1 MLRHKKLQ
9 DLKKNKWQF
18 ISILLMAFLGV
29 YIFTGVGGE
38 WAGVENFR
46 TKYYSETNLAD
57 GWIYGE
63 GFSNDDLKAVQSID
77 GVTQAEKRCYLQIEG
92 ADDAAPQI
100 YFYGLN
106 ENSINKPY
114 VVDGEEFSTT
124 ANDKVWIA
132 KQFADAKGLKV
143 GDEYTFKFDSTE
155 FSLKIAGL
163 VYSSEYQYF
172 SNEND
177 LWPDYNNIG
186 FAYASVNA
194 LPIKQY
200 IIDTV
205 SSDKYTVSELVDE
218 FAKEYPEI
226 ADNADML
233 KGMSKESIVKF
244 LKLAKDDEFK
254 DAIPYTQIVFTSSK
268 PAKNLADEIESK
280 LSGNYAAFVTRAENS
295 GITMLDSEMAQHKMI
310 GSVFP
315 IVFMLIALL
324 AIITSMNRLIS
335 NQRIQIGTLKALGF
349 SSGKIALHYT
359 GYGFSV
365 SLIGSL
371 LGLIA
376 GPLTLPYLFYGTMAT
391 YYSLPQWKTGYDAS
405 FFLVAL
411 GTVAACTLVTFL
423 TVKSILK
430 ESPAQSLR
438 PKAPK
443 DMKATSA
450 AKTKTWRKTS
460 FNLKWTLRDIF
471 RGKIRTV
478 MGIVG
483 TISCMALLV
492 CAFSMYDCMND
503 METWMYGEIQVQDT
517 RLTLYSTATI
527 DDAEEIAADV
537 DGEMIMSTAIEAEA
551 NGVKKTETV
560 TAVDGSGC
568 YYLTDPSRKQIEPTD
583 DTFAIT
589 KKLADALG
597 VSEGDEIRW
606 HLYTSDKWVTS
617 KITNIVRNPSTQGI
631 IITRST
637 LESLGYDYMPQYID
651 TTQHITEYDNPQVA
665 KLLSQSDL
673 HNFWDNYMESMNM
686 MVSIIIL
693 FAVTLAVVV
702 LYNLGQLSYTE
713 KEREIATLK
722 VLGFPTGK
730 IIKLNLIPNIIFS
743 IIGIIFG
750 TPAGLGLTYIMI
762 ASAGDEFDMMTKL
775 SFPSFL
781 ISALITLGVS
791 VMTGLIFTGRVKKLD
806 MVSSL
811 KGVE

>member
-1 MLRHKKLQ
+1 MLRHKMLQ

-63 GFSNDDLKAVQSID
+63 NFSDEDLKAVQSIS
-77 GVTQAEKRCYLQIEG
+77 GITQAEKRCYLQIEG
-92 ADDAAPQI
+92 ADNSAPQI

-114 VVDGEEFSTT
+114 VVDGEEFGTEAS
-124 ANDKVWIA
+124 DKVWIA
-132 KQFADAKGLKV
+132 KQFAKAKGLNV
-143 GDEYTFKFDSTE
+143 GDNYTFRLENTE
-155 FSLKIAGL
+155 FTLKIAGL

-172 SNEND
+172 SNDND

-205 SSDKYTVSELVDE
+205 NSDKYTVSELVDE
-218 FAKEYPEI
+218 FAKEYQEI

-233 KGMSKESIVKF
+233 KSMSKESIVKF
-244 LKLAKDDEFK
+244 LKIAKDSEFK
-254 DAIPYTQIVFTSSK
+254 DAIPYTQIIFTSLAQ
-268 PAKNLADEIESK
+268 AKNLEDEIDSK

-295 GITMLDSEMAQHKMI
+295 GITMMDSEMSQHKMI

-324 AIITSMNRLIS
+324 AIVTSMNRLIS

-349 SSGKIALHYT
+349 SSSKIALHYT

-371 LGLIA
+371 LGLIT
-376 GPLTLPYLFYGTMAT
+376 GPLTLPYLFYGTMAS
-391 YYSLPQWKTGYDAS
+391 YYSLPQWKTGYDTS
-405 FFLVAL
+405 FFLVAV

-423 TVKSILK
+423 TVKGILK

-443 DMKATSA
+443 NIKSA
-450 AKTKTWRKTS
+450 SAGKTTASSKTS
-460 FNLKWTLRDIF
+460 FNLKWSLRDIF

-503 METWMYGEIQVQDT
+503 MEKWMYGEIQVQET
-517 RLTLYSTATI
+517 RLALYSTATI
-527 DDAEEIAADV
+527 DDAEEIAADI
-537 DGEMIMSTAIEAEA
+537 DGEMTMTAAIEAQA
-551 NGVKKTETV
+551 NGVKKTETITV
-560 TAVDGSGC
+560 VDGSGC
-568 YYLTDPSRKQIEPTD
+568 YYLTDDTRNQFEPTD
-583 DTFAIT
+583 NTFAVT

-597 VSEGDEIRW
+597 VSVGDEISW

-617 KITNIVRNPSTQGI
+617 KITNIVRHPSTQGI
-631 IITRST
+631 IITRHT
-637 LESLGYDYMPQYID
+637 LENLGYDFTPQYVD
-651 TTQHITEYDNPQVA
+651 TLQRITEYDNPQVA
-665 KLLSQSDL
+665 KVLKQSDL
-673 HNFWDNYMESMNM
+673 HNFWDNYMQSMNM

-702 LYNLGQLSYTE
+702 LYNIGQLSYTE
-713 KEREIATLK
+713 KERETATLK

-730 IIKLNLIPNIIFS
+730 IIKLNLIPNVIFS
-743 IIGIIFG
+743 NIGIIFG

-762 ASAGDEFDMMTKL
+762 TSAGSEFDIMTDL

-781 ISALITLGVS
+781 IAAVITLGVS
-791 VMTGLIFTGRVKKLD
+791 IITGLMFTVRVKKLD

>member
-1 MLRHKKLQ
+1 MLRHKMLQ

-92 ADDAAPQI
+92 ADDVAPQI

-254 DAIPYTQIVFTSSK
+254 DALPYTQIVFTSSK

-295 GITMLDSEMAQHKMI
+295 GITMLDSEMAQHKNDRLR
-310 GSVFP
+310 FP
-315 IVFMLIALL
+315 DCVYAYCIACDNHKHEQ
-324 AIITSMNRLIS
+324 AYFKSAYSDRHSQSTRFFKRQNS
-335 NQRIQIGTLKALGF
+335 A
-349 SSGKIALHYT
+349 ALH
-359 GYGFSV
+359 GIRLFSQPDRFAARLNCRAAYA
-365 SLIGSL
+365 SIFILRHNGL
-371 LGLIA
+371 L
-376 GPLTLPYLFYGTMAT
+376 LF
-391 YYSLPQWKTGYDAS
+391 
-405 FFLVAL
+405 
-411 GTVAACTLVTFL
+411 
-423 TVKSILK
+423 
-430 ESPAQSLR
+430 
-438 PKAPK
+438 
-443 DMKATSA
+443 SA
-450 AKTKTWRKTS
+450 AMENGIRRKL
-460 FNLKWTLRDIF
+460 FPR
-471 RGKIRTV
+471 
-478 MGIVG
+478 
-483 TISCMALLV
+483 C
-492 CAFSMYDCMND
+492 
-503 METWMYGEIQVQDT
+503 T
-517 RLTLYSTATI
+517 R
-527 DDAEEIAADV
+527 
-537 DGEMIMSTAIEAEA
+537 
-551 NGVKKTETV
+551 NG
-560 TAVDGSGC
+560 C
-568 YYLTDPSRKQIEPTD
+568 
-583 DTFAIT
+583 
-589 KKLADALG
+589 G
-597 VSEGDEIRW
+597 VHAG
-606 HLYTSDKWVTS
+606 
-617 KITNIVRNPSTQGI
+617 NI
-631 IITRST
+631 
-637 LESLGYDYMPQYID
+637 
-651 TTQHITEYDNPQVA
+651 
-665 KLLSQSDL
+665 
-673 HNFWDNYMESMNM
+673 
-686 MVSIIIL
+686 
-693 FAVTLAVVV
+693 
-702 LYNLGQLSYTE
+702 
-713 KEREIATLK
+713 
-722 VLGFPTGK
+722 
-730 IIKLNLIPNIIFS
+730 LN
-743 IIGIIFG
+743 G
-750 TPAGLGLTYIMI
+750 
-762 ASAGDEFDMMTKL
+762 
-775 SFPSFL
+775 
-781 ISALITLGVS
+781 
-791 VMTGLIFTGRVKKLD
+791 
-806 MVSSL
+806 
-811 KGVE
+811 

>member
-1 MLRHKKLQ
+1 MLRHKMLQ
-9 DLKKNKWQF
+9 DLKKYKWQF

-46 TKYYSETNLAD
+46 AKYYSETNLAD

-63 GFSNDDLKAVQSID
+63 SFSDDDLNTVLDID

-92 ADDAAPQI
+92 ADEAAPQI

-106 ENSINKPY
+106 ENSICKPY
-114 VVDGEEFSTT
+114 VVEGEEFSSEKS
-124 ANDKVWIA
+124 DRVWIA
-132 KQFADAKGLKV
+132 EQFAKTKGLKV
-143 GDEYTFKFDSTE
+143 GDDYTFKFENTE
-155 FSLKIAGL
+155 FTLKIAGL

-226 ADNADML
+226 EKNADML
-233 KGMSKESIVKF
+233 KGMSKESIIKF
-244 LKLAKDDEFK
+244 LRLANDDEFK
-254 DAIPYTQIVFTSSK
+254 DAIPYTQIIFTSSAQVK
-268 PAKNLADEIESK
+268 SLEDIIDSK

-295 GITMLDSEMAQHKMI
+295 GITMMDSEMSQHKMI

-349 SSGKIALHYT
+349 SNGKIALHYT
-359 GYGFSV
+359 GYGFFV

-376 GPLTLPYLFYGTMAT
+376 GPLTLPYLFYGTMSS

-411 GTVAACTLVTFL
+411 GTVAACTMITFL
-423 TVKSILK
+423 TVKGILK
-430 ESPAQSLR
+430 ESPAQTLR

-443 DMKATSA
+443 NIKTAA
-450 AKTKTWRKTS
+450 AKAKAKQITG
-460 FNLKWTLRDIF
+460 FNLIWSLRDIL

-492 CAFSMYDCMND
+492 CAFSMYDCMSD
-503 METWMYGEIQVQDT
+503 MEKWMYGEIQVQET

-527 DDAEEIAADV
+527 DDAEKIAADI
-537 DGEMIMSTAIEAEA
+537 DGEMTMTTAIEAQA

-568 YYLTDPSRKQIEPTD
+568 YYLTDSARNRFEPTD
-583 DTFAIT
+583 TTFAVT
-589 KKLADALG
+589 KKLADALN
-597 VSEGDEIRW
+597 VSVGDEISW

-617 KITNIVRNPSTQGI
+617 EITNIVRHPSTQGI
-631 IITRST
+631 ILTRNT
-637 LESLGYDYMPQYID
+637 LESLGYDYTPQYID
-651 TTQHITEYDNPQVA
+651 TLQHIEKYDNPQVSKVLA
-665 KLLSQSDL
+665 QSDL
-673 HNFWDNYMESMNM
+673 HNFWDNYTESMNM
-686 MVSIIIL
+686 MVSVIIL

-743 IIGIIFG
+743 IIGIILG
-750 TPAGLGLTYIMI
+750 TPAGLGLTYTMI
-762 ASAGDEFDMMTKL
+762 ASAGSEFDMMTKL
-775 SFPSFL
+775 SFPSFV
-781 ISALITLGVS
+781 IAAVITLGIS
-791 VMTGLIFTGRVKKLD
+791 VITGLIFTGRVKKLD